1 MFKTL
6 FFISCWLFWSECRA
20 DVQISSDF
28 YFAVGPQSYT
38 ASLLKEPLVGKESF
52 TVPSWNI
59 GGEYQSSAENIQMD
73 FDYALTLQATAES
86 TKYSYLLRLE
96 KGSLRIGKIKT
107 DAVIKKNVGGVQAT
121 VYLKGECRN
130 LVITTEDAL
139 ELIGNVRLGVKN
151 QTLGAF
157 LQGLDSQNEQHW
169 TMSVEACEGPKGYQQ
184 ALEQQLREFIANKQK
199 MQDVLMQPFQSQ
211 IDKKVAGIHN
221 QLFAEKQMALNA
233 DIEVVLAPKSV
244 ELDEQT
250 GHLLLSGI
258 VKANIKNPKEE
269 QKHVEATLSKEEFSQ
284 LSQNGF
290 LISQKYLS
298 ALVDSLH
305 ESGFFYKSYLAQQI
319 PGLSTLFKSRLFQF
333 FLWPDLLNFRKNAA
347 FSFELGVKKKPEV
360 KLSSMHKGSAWF
372 SLNTELS
379 VLTKTPENVGANDYG
394 HFLSP
399 FQSQAWLRVYEG
411 KLALGFHQP
420 KMNLKFKWSDLYLKT
435 FRPFQFLSA
444 SFFGQKM
451 ASSLKDFRWAT
462 PLPAIE
468 VEGQA
473 LLRPQ
478 ALSGNENWLVLEYA
492 PGN

>member
-1 MFKTL
+1 M
-6 FFISCWLFWSECRA
+6 
-20 DVQISSDF
+20 
-28 YFAVGPQSYT
+28 
-38 ASLLKEPLVGKESF
+38 
-52 TVPSWNI
+52 
-59 GGEYQSSAENIQMD
+59 
-73 FDYALTLQATAES
+73 
-86 TKYSYLLRLE
+86 
-96 KGSLRIGKIKT
+96 
-107 DAVIKKNVGGVQAT
+107 GGVQAT

-394 HFLSP
+394 HFL
-399 FQSQAWLRVYEG
+399 
-411 KLALGFHQP
+411 
-420 KMNLKFKWSDLYLKT
+420 
-435 FRPFQFLSA
+435 
-444 SFFGQKM
+444 
-451 ASSLKDFRWAT
+451 
-462 PLPAIE
+462 
-468 VEGQA
+468 
-473 LLRPQ
+473 
-478 ALSGNENWLVLEYA
+478 
-492 PGN
+492 